1 MNQVHQRKRS
11 STCSIAAECSWPGR
25 MSTPP
30 PVGQTSQRWRGKR
43 RRHSHRSCRANHPR
57 RRRQDKIA
65 LSPSGGSGSTGCG
78 AGCSSRQWRGRWSR
92 RSRRLHR
99 GQSQLQ
105 PQLPGSFA
113 PAFESKFVLINTF
126 PTSFD
131 IFLKSNCDEKQLNL
145 STNEIIDMLIVHLH
159 WLNALPSICARV
171 VHFAFR
177 MDRKETSSAD
187 CKQISLCSL
196 ENR

>member
-30 PVGQTSQRWRGKR
+30 PVGQTSQRWQGKR
-43 RRHSHRSCRANHPR
+43 RRRSRRSCRANHPR

-113 PAFESKFVLINTF
+113 PSVESKFVLINACTF
-126 PTSFD
+126 PTKFD
-131 IFLKSNCDEKQLNL
+131 ILAALGYSLTTLCHCVGFTAFQTKPQPRKTDGGLEK
-145 STNEIIDMLIVHLH
+145 T
-159 WLNALPSICARV
+159 
-171 VHFAFR
+171 
-177 MDRKETSSAD
+177 
-187 CKQISLCSL
+187 
-196 ENR
+196 

>member
-30 PVGQTSQRWRGKR
+30 PVGQTSQRWQGKR
-43 RRHSHRSCRANHPR
+43 RRRSRRSCRANHPR

-113 PAFESKFVLINTF
+113 PSVESKFVLINTF

-145 STNEIIDMLIVHLH
+145 STNEIIDIVDCSPPLAQCSAID
-159 WLNALPSICARV
+159 LCEGCTLRIQNGSQRDFLRRLQTNKPLLPG
-171 VHFAFR
+171 
-177 MDRKETSSAD
+177 E
-187 CKQISLCSL
+187 
-196 ENR
+196 

>member
-1 MNQVHQRKRS
+1 MQQRKRS

-30 PVGQTSQRWRGKR
+30 PVGQTSPRWQGKR
-43 RRHSHRSCRANHPR
+43 RRRSRRSCRANHPR
-57 RRRQDKIA
+57 RQRQDKIA

-113 PAFESKFVLINTF
+113 PSVESKFVLINTF

-131 IFLKSNCDEKQLNL
+131 IFLNQIAMRNSLICQAMKLL
-145 STNEIIDMLIVHLH
+145 LIVHLH